1 MLKIG
6 SRNRWIESGGL
17 DSRVETSVDASTSH
31 LRYMSSTLCPFG
43 ISLFYE
49 AQFTQCGNDLLQC
62 HWLHYVKLFPQLL
75 HHHIRLSS
83 HTRKKLIMYAFCSIT
98 IADLFNLI
106 QNSCQSFLMVPWAG
120 GGGGAKGAIAFL
132 KAMPALTQTPYRAP
146 PHPTHAA
153 MQRGFAPSKQPCMVH
168 INKFYI
174 LTCYHPRTT

>member
-120 GGGGAKGAIAFL
+120 GGGGCKGGNCLSQSYASTNPDTVPRSPTSHSCRDATRFRAL
-132 KAMPALTQTPYRAP
+132 K
-146 PHPTHAA
+146 
-153 MQRGFAPSKQPCMVH
+153 
-168 INKFYI
+168 
-174 LTCYHPRTT
+174 TTMHGAH